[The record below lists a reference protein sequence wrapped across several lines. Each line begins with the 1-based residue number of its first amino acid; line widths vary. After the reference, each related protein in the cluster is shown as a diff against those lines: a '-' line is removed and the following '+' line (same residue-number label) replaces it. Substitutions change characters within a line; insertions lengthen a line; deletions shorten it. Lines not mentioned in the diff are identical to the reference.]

1 MSVFV
6 PVPHHLITVALL
18 VLREVRGHDASSF
31 VFFFLS
37 SRLLWLFGMF
47 HGFVLLFCGK
57 CHVCFDRDCV
67 KSVDCFE

>member
-31 VFFFLS
+31 VFFFS
-37 SRLLWLFGMF
+37 PQ
-47 HGFVLLFCGK
+47 
-57 CHVCFDRDCV
+57 
-67 KSVDCFE
+67 DCFGCLGCFMVLFYYFVENVMSVLIEIALNL